1 MRNLGRKVGLG
12 DLNAEG
18 REGRKTW
25 WGIAIDGVRVLA
37 SALVAKAFSDG
48 FAVAPNVRL
57 GLRYKRTC
65 DYILIS
71 TNMAAFWVD
80 G

>member
-1 MRNLGRKVGLG
+1 VVFDEKLGRKVGLG

-37 SALVAKAFSDG
+37 SALVAKAFLMAS
-48 FAVAPNVRL
+48 L
-57 GLRYKRTC
+57 LL
-65 DYILIS
+65 LI
-71 TNMAAFWVD
+71 
-80 G
+80 